1 MRLRDPFNTSRQLTV
16 KTSFKVQ
23 EAVSL
28 LSKHFQHINFSV
40 DHVLILQ
47 NLLDANQFS
56 IRIVSSLVQLVNSY
70 KRTYLEYF
78 TKCSLA
84 DDREEL
90 IPR

>member
-1 MRLRDPFNTSRQLTV
+1 MRLGDPFNTRWKLTV

-28 LSKHFQHINFSV
+28 LSKHFQNINFSV
-40 DHVLILQ
+40 DHVLVLQ

-56 IRIVSSLVQLVNSY
+56 IRIVSSLIQLVNSY

-78 TKCSLA
+78 TKGSLA
-84 DDREEL
+84 NDREEL